1 MSEEDPSEPIAEEII
16 TQHEYNRR
24 RDVMAEEQYRNR
36 YYDQM
41 RRLDEILE
49 EQRHNSIKRYKIKIN
64 PPFWMKIKM
73 FFQSVFLKLIFTK

>member
-1 MSEEDPSEPIAEEII
+1 MSEEEPSEPI